1 MGGDYLF
8 PPESTHVISGAENV
22 LKVALKGLS
31 LVKETYDLCGDSN
44 GPSVLVTS
52 EPIFKKIT
60 ELRDRGVRIRLIAEI
75 TKENIPY
82 CKKMMELSEV
92 RHLDGLKGYLSI
104 CDGKLFN
111 SHAYRTYDPKAAFG
125 LPHLL
130 SSTVKTLVE
139 QQQYFFETLWSKAIP
154 ASQRFKEIEEGAKR
168 EFAETIR
175 DPLEIQK
182 IETELISGAE
192 EEILLLFSTGNAF
205 HHQIKSYRYELLKE
219 AAMIRGLKVRILVP
233 MDKDSDDSIVKE
245 RIELIKRSRIDIR
258 TIKQTFQNKL
268 TTLIVDQSL
277 CLTVELK
284 EDTASENSDEA
295 IGLATYSNS
304 EATVFSLVSIFESLW
319 IQTQLH
325 KKQQQEA
332 V

>member
-8 PPESTHVISGAENV
+8 PPESTHVISGSENV

-31 LVKETYDLCGDSN
+31 LVKETYDLCGYSN

-111 SHAYRTYDPKAAFG
+111 SHAYRTYDPKAPFG
-125 LPHLL
+125 LPHLV

-154 ASQRFKEIEEGAKR
+154 ARQRFREIEEGAKR

-175 DPLEIQK
+175 DPHEIEK
-182 IETELISGAE
+182 TEYELIMVAE
-192 EEILLLFSTGNAF
+192 EEILILFSTTNAF
-205 HHQIKSYRYELLKE
+205 YRQIKTERYKLLKE
-219 AAMIRGLKVRILVP
+219 AATIRGVKIRILVP
-233 MDKDSDDSIVKE
+233 IDKDSNDSTVKE
-245 RIELIKRSRIDIR
+245 RIEHMRSTGIDIR

-277 CLTVELK
+277 CLTV
-284 EDTASENSDEA
+284 
-295 IGLATYSNS
+295 
-304 EATVFSLVSIFESLW
+304 
-319 IQTQLH
+319 
-325 KKQQQEA
+325 
-332 V
+332 